1 MDESYHLDNGPGLC
15 KMKRVIGYA
24 LSQSAKTSTAVR
36 ANDPRIEVETALAL
50 DRAPRIQTYIALKR
64 KLKCDDEW
72 LADFLHNH
80 GLGILFK
87 SLDKSTRQKS
97 GRFYCVVL
105 RIVII
110 QCIRAVMSSQT
121 SLDYIIENEEF
132 IRKFSTGLDT
142 GDISVRK
149 QIFELLSAIC
159 VYSKEGYARALAVFE
174 QYKTSKKKRYRFSVV
189 LDELTHTDNIHYKV
203 ILLEFINCVIIY
215 TEDIGDRIRIRNEFY
230 GLKLQDILNSLRKEE
245 EHGVTLQ
252 LQLFEEHKA
261 NDDELHP
268 ASKNVD
274 LSSPLD
280 VFHAIYKQVCSSPQE
295 LNFLT
300 CLQHLLKID
309 QNDPISDTVWQTV
322 EQLVSK
328 ATLIESASE
337 AQKLLVST
345 SRKLDRSGDP
355 KCCCSCHKEGG
366 DGGHGNPKQKTGR
379 GSAPSTPDG
388 ERPPLG
394 SPPAPPPPPPPP
406 PPPSSVPPPPPPPP
420 PPAGGP
426 PPPPPPPPPGCPP
439 PPPPPGSAPKAP
451 ASNLPQVNV
460 PKPKSKM
467 RTFQWHKISM
477 NKVMG
482 KSNLWTLVGKLFNN
496 YKVDYHKM
504 DELFSVA
511 QPRQAARP
519 DAVGTPE
526 KKKENCEINLLD
538 GKRSLNVN
546 IFLKQFKMPNEEIV
560 RLLREGSSAKFGAE
574 KLKGLQKILP
584 PVDEIEVFRSFDGDK
599 EKLGN
604 AEKFFVCL
612 LGLPNYKLRIDGML
626 IKEEFHANM
635 EWIGPSV
642 EAIIA
647 AAKEIKESRSLR
659 ELIYL
664 VLIAGNYLNA
674 GNHAGNAAGFKLSSL
689 LKLTEIRANKP
700 RMNLLHYVAQE
711 AEQKNPKLLNFPEE
725 MTFLKDASNTAM
737 DGLMSD
743 IKSITTKVK
752 DISDQISKTGDD
764 FKSQMA
770 SFLMEANEE
779 VLELQE
785 DLKDIDALRLELA
798 DFFCEEPS
806 SFKLEDSFKT
816 LQIFMDRFKKA
827 IEENKSRRIQEE
839 KAEAKRRQKESEN
852 SKKLA
857 EKQAEGLKEPG
868 DMSMDRSSPTS
879 PENGSIVDMLL
890 ADVRSGVTNK
900 KYNDGSFSVKKVQK
914 VNLELA
920 SGLISGMG
928 EAAPAADTP
937 FVRNGAGRRSTRR
950 SMRKSEKLEDKSL
963 DTTDTESTCSSL
975 EDAMPDIQKTRSR
988 KSYAT
993 EDDASLIEFLN
1004 DNVGEDKKGPD
1015 LAFDRYGSLR
1025 RKRKDRKGLL
1035 DIIDRERAPSPRVT
1049 DQQSRTS
1056 PDPSSAKEL
1065 KVTSTDRPSSESL
1078 ADDAP
1083 VRPFRRTRSMYDKT
1097 TSRRYNSDSDSV
1109 VSTPSGK
1116 ADDDTEDDVLERVKR
1131 KLYQKGRSDSP
1142 DVTKTPPLSEDVE
1155 KRGRKLPDT
1164 PKKLDIPLN
1173 SGPESPKPNNRWRVN
1188 ISGAESPRPLETI
1201 DEKSKLVTPV
1211 ISVGN
1216 DTSMNGDTRSDITGI
1231 ENDNNNSDSNE
1242 KLVKTRERLFKRF
1255 QSSLDPAELDI
1266 FLRSMKDHEKR
1277 SRDDSDLNS
1286 GKLSIRAQ
1294 ISQKMGTDIDH
1305 VLKKIEDT
1313 DRAIDSVGVS
1323 RPMQKR
1329 PVSAG
1334 PELMSKETSR
1344 SSTPNSDLLLKAKR
1358 ETRKKR
1364 AHVSL
1369 DEVQSALKQKQPE
1382 PDTKAHSPTEGPE
1395 PTKSPV
1401 VPPRRKSIGEAD
1413 EGKVNPDREKNEKS
1427 GKLTGKQKFN
1437 RDRFGSKKPENDS
1450 ASNRCK
1456 SNVEKD
1462 SVDKAL
1468 KELEVGM
1475 SRSKSYDESVARNA
1489 MNQQDEFTIRNS
1501 GSAPDTTDEKR
1512 AILRGSA
1519 SRLSMDPRRHGVY
1532 VPSDDSDNE
1541 MMKIPERRPSSAKS
1555 DSPKSQSRLSIKSTN
1570 TSTETL
1576 QADNLSDGDS
1586 SPEQRRRSVG
1596 MEEKT
1601 QRVSPIC
1608 QNNNE
1613 ADYSSVD
1620 QSVTRHNIRNRQFE
1634 PDDESP
1640 LTAMAKW
1647 RQKRSDKRRISGYD
1661 NITDHDG
1668 HLMPH
1673 NRLHHEQDQDLKSEV
1688 GSRSSYAS
1696 SYASSNER
1704 DEGFESMS
1712 GTVSQRT
1719 SLSSNVDSEFLSTP
1733 ILSRKADTHRYR
1745 TANNDLIANVAL
1757 PEEDSRKQRTES
1769 WTASVMASSQGQNS
1783 KNSSLDSSVEYSATS
1798 PDSGHGTSKEEVWSE
1813 KESEMNSN
1821 TTPIKSAKRANSPKT
1836 SRPSTPKD
1844 TPKTQTKAKTG
1855 RSIPGFMKGTASA
1868 SARVRADST
1877 GTDNGRASP
1886 SPSTLS
1892 RNISARASM
1901 RAEAATRTSASTSF
1915 TRNTAARTS
1924 IRGTKSR
1931 LSTGSPGT
1939 NLNKSKV
1946 GGSNTSLSSSTSASS
1961 SPTKTRLNNTLSPS
1975 SRPTTPAGSSRPT
1988 TPSTLNRTQSMRVT
2002 SSKRSSLL
2010 GSTSAEN
2017 KRSSTPV
2024 SSDGKKKPSF
2034 MSPTAS
2040 SKAQMNTDS
2049 SSPSAPPRTK
2059 RQAPPPPSAARA
2071 MSPATT
2077 SSLTRTSSLR
2087 LPSSR
2092 SSTPKPSHAET
2103 PVTDREKTQSE
2114 KKGRPFL
2121 NKIGGVKKSE
2131 SPDKST
2137 MNNSLSTVTENDS
2150 EGNSVDKSPS
2160 FLKRIGLNKQKERL
2174 SMRGTTSTKTDS
2186 PEKASV
2192 RKKAVK

>member
-1 MDESYHLDNGPGLC
+1 
-15 KMKRVIGYA
+15 
-24 LSQSAKTSTAVR
+24 
-36 ANDPRIEVETALAL
+36 
-50 DRAPRIQTYIALKR
+50 
-64 KLKCDDEW
+64 
-72 LADFLHNH
+72 
-80 GLGILFK
+80 
-87 SLDKSTRQKS
+87 
-97 GRFYCVVL
+97 
-105 RIVII
+105 
-110 QCIRAVMSSQT
+110 MSSQT
-121 SLDYIIENEEF
+121 SLDYIIENEDF

-142 GDISVRK
+142 GDISVKK

-174 QYKTSKKKRYRFSVV
+174 QYKTSKKKRYRFSLV
-189 LDELTHTDNIHYKV
+189 LDELTRTDNVHYKV

-215 TEDIGDRIRIRNEFY
+215 TEDVEDRIRVRNEFY
-230 GLKLQDILNSLRKEE
+230 GLKLQDVLNSLRKEE

-268 ASKNVD
+268 AAKNVD
-274 LSSPLD
+274 LGSPMD
-280 VFHAIYKQVCSSPQE
+280 VFHAIYKQVCSTPQE

-309 QNDPISDTVWQTV
+309 PNDPISDTVWQSV

-328 ATLIESASE
+328 ATLIENASE

-355 KCCCSCHKEGG
+355 KCCCSCHKDGG
-366 DGGHGNPKQKTGR
+366 DGGHGNPKQRLGR

-394 SPPAPPPPPPPP
+394 SPLAPPPPPPPP
-406 PPPSSVPPPPPPPP
+406 PPASIPPPPPPPP
-420 PPAGGP
+420 PPPGG
-426 PPPPPPPPPGCPP
+426 PPPPPPPPGCPP
-439 PPPPPGSAPKAP
+439 PPPAPGCAPKAP
-451 ASNLPQVNV
+451 VSNLPQVNV

-496 YKVDYHKM
+496 YKMDYHKM

-511 QPRQAARP
+511 QPRPAARQDGP
-519 DAVGTPE
+519 GTPE
-526 KKKENCEINLLD
+526 KKRESSEITLLD

-560 RLLREGSSAKFGAE
+560 RLLREGSSGKFGAE

-674 GNHAGNAAGFKLSSL
+674 GNYAGNAAGFKLSSL

-711 AEQKNPKLLNFPEE
+711 AEEKNPKLLNFPEE

-737 DGLMSD
+737 DSLMSD
-743 IKSITTKVK
+743 INGITNKVK

-798 DFFCEEPS
+798 DFFCEDAG

-816 LQIFMDRFKKA
+816 LQIFRDRFKKA

-839 KAEAKRRQKESEN
+839 KAEARRRLKESEN

-857 EKQAEGLKEPG
+857 EKQGEGLKEPG
-868 DMSMDRSSPTS
+868 DMSMDRSSPTN

-890 ADVRSGVTNK
+890 ADVRSGVTNNK
-900 KYNDGSFSVKKVQK
+900 FNDGSFSVKKVQK
-914 VNLELA
+914 VNLDLA
-920 SGLISGMG
+920 SGLISGLG
-928 EAAPAADTP
+928 DAAAAADNP
-937 FVRNGAGRRSTRR
+937 FVRNGTGRRSTRR
-950 SMRKSEKLEDKSL
+950 SMRKSERLEDKSL

-975 EDAMPDIQKTRSR
+975 EDAIPDIQKTRSR

-1015 LAFDRYGSLR
+1015 LSFDRYGSLR

-1049 DQQSRTS
+1049 DQQSRAS
-1056 PDPSSAKEL
+1056 PDPNSGKEMKVASA
-1065 KVTSTDRPSSESL
+1065 DRSSESTL
-1078 ADDAP
+1078 DDAP

-1097 TSRRYNSDSDSV
+1097 TSRRYGSDSDSV
-1109 VSTPSGK
+1109 ASSSLVK
-1116 ADDDTEDDVLERVKR
+1116 ADDDEKDDVLERVKR
-1131 KLYQKGRSDSP
+1131 KLYPKGKSDSP
-1142 DVTKTPPLSEDVE
+1142 EVTKTPPPSDDVE
-1155 KRGRKLPDT
+1155 KRVRKLPDT
-1164 PKKLDIPLN
+1164 PKKLDIPTN
-1173 SGPESPKPNNRWRVN
+1173 SGPDSPKSANRWRVN
-1188 ISGAESPRPLETI
+1188 ISGAESPRALQTI
-1201 DEKSKLVTPV
+1201 DEKSKLETPV
-1211 ISVGN
+1211 IGVGK
-1216 DTSMNGDTRSDITGI
+1216 DTSINGDTSSDITGL
-1231 ENDNNNSDSNE
+1231 ENNNNNSDSNQ
-1242 KLVKTRERLFKRF
+1242 KIVKSRERLFKRF

-1266 FLRSMKDHEKR
+1266 FLKSIKENEKR
-1277 SRDDSDLNS
+1277 SRDDSDLTS

-1313 DRAIDSVGVS
+1313 DRTIDSVGVS

-1334 PELMSKETSR
+1334 PELMSKESDR
-1344 SSTPNSDLLLKAKR
+1344 SSTPNSEIVLKAKR

-1369 DEVQSALKQKQPE
+1369 DEVQSALKQKMPE
-1382 PDTKAHSPTEGPE
+1382 PDTKPHSSTDGPD
-1395 PTKSPV
+1395 PSKSPII
-1401 VPPRRKSIGEAD
+1401 PPRRKSTGEAD
-1413 EGKVNPDREKNEKS
+1413 DSKVSPDREKS

-1437 RDRFGSKKPENDS
+1437 RDRFGSKKAESDS
-1450 ASNRCK
+1450 VSSRCK

-1489 MNQQDEFTIRNS
+1489 MNEKDEFTMRNS

-1576 QADNLSDGDS
+1576 QAENLSDGDS

-1596 MEEKT
+1596 LEEKT
-1601 QRVSPIC
+1601 QRVSPIR
-1608 QNNNE
+1608 QGKS
-1613 ADYSSVD
+1613 ATDYNSSVE
-1620 QSVTRHNIRNRQFE
+1620 QSVGRHNVRNRQYDD
-1634 PDDESP
+1634 DDESP

-1647 RQKRSDKRRISGYD
+1647 RQKRNDKRRISGYD
-1661 NITDHDG
+1661 NVTDHEG

-1673 NRLHHEQDQDLKSEV
+1673 NRLHHDQDQDLKTEV

-1733 ILSRKADTHRYR
+1733 ILSRKADSYRYR
-1745 TANNDLIANVAL
+1745 PANSDLIANVAL

-1783 KNSSLDSSVEYSATS
+1783 KNSSLDSSVDYSATS
-1798 PDSGHGTSKEEVWSE
+1798 PDSGHGTSKEDVWSD
-1813 KESEMNSN
+1813 KESKLASKTTTTT
-1821 TTPIKSAKRANSPKT
+1821 TTPKRAASPKT

-1844 TPKTQTKAKTG
+1844 TPKSQTKAKTG
-1855 RSIPGFMKGTASA
+1855 RSVPGFMKGTASA

-1877 GTDNGRASP
+1877 GTDSGRASP
-1886 SPSTLS
+1886 SPSLLS

-1901 RAEAATRTSASTSF
+1901 RAEAATRASASASF

-1931 LSTGSPGT
+1931 ASTGSPGT

-1946 GGSNTSLSSSTSASS
+1946 GGSNTSLSSSTSTAS

-1975 SRPTTPAGSSRPT
+1975 SRPTTPAAGSRPT
-1988 TPSTLNRTQSMRVT
+1988 TPSTLNRTQSMRVS

-2010 GSTSAEN
+2010 GSTSAEP

-2024 SSDGKKKPSF
+2024 TSEGKKKPSF

-2040 SKAQMNTDS
+2040 SKAQKSTDS
-2049 SSPSAPPRTK
+2049 TSPSVPPRTK
-2059 RQAPPPPSAARA
+2059 RHAPPPPSASSGRA

-2077 SSLTRTSSLR
+2077 SPLSRTSSLR

-2103 PVTDREKTQSE
+2103 PVTNREKTQSE

-2131 SPDKST
+2131 SPDKNNI
-2137 MNNSLSTVTENDS
+2137 NNSLSTVTETDS
-2150 EGNSVDKSPS
+2150 EGSSMDKSPS
-2160 FLKRIGLNKQKERL
+2160 FLKRIGLNKPKERL
-2174 SMRGTTSTKTDS
+2174 SMRGTSSTKTDS

-2192 RKKAVK
+2192 RRKAVK